1 MTVYCYTTKPECPT
15 LFGIAAA
22 GARVVPIQQ
31 AGPVAIMPSPGD
43 VAYFRAA
50 YETQLDSPLTI
61 AAVALAD
68 AVVLGGGEGRVRV
81 VNHPRHIAAAQVKW
95 CAYSMLKA
103 AGFSVPAYI
112 VQPTYAE
119 AVISCEH
126 CWPVIVRQADGS
138 TGRNMRICHNR
149 AMLMAAIQ
157 AMQDARLRY
166 MLVSYVDT
174 RLEGTTKF
182 HRRRAW
188 IIGDKVDHHNVLTSS
203 QWIISDVGRRLRNPD
218 LPPEAEHQ
226 LTMIGRVLGLESYSV
241 DFVCGTGH
249 DSDTP
254 KIMVFDVNPT
264 YWYVPAKDDGHLVRL
279 VEWLRSKEIPA

>member
-15 LFGIAAA
+15 LAGIAAA

-31 AGPVAIMPSPGD
+31 AGPVRVTTGMGD

-50 YETQLDSPLTI
+50 YETQLDHPLFI
-61 AAVALAD
+61 RAVE
-68 AVVLGGGEGRVRV
+68 LGDTLYSAGFRV
-81 VNHPRHIAAAQVKW
+81 VNHPRCIGDAQVKW
-95 CAYSMLKA
+95 CAYSMLKN
-103 AGFSVPAYI
+103 AGISVPAYL

-119 AVISCEH
+119 AVISCQH

-138 TGRNMRICHNR
+138 TGRNMRICQNR
-149 AMLMAAIQ
+149 AQLMAAIQ

-188 IIGDKVDHHNVLTSS
+188 IIGDKVDHHNLLTSS

-241 DFVCGTGH
+241 DFVCGTDH
-249 DSDTP
+249 DSKAP

-264 YWYVPAKDDGHLVRL
+264 YWYFPAKDDGHLVRL
-279 VEWLRSKEIPA
+279 VEWLQSKGIPA